1 MNRSTTKLTLTLI
14 TVALVGGLTAIAL
27 AIAYKENDARPVLL
41 PDRVIS
47 LLPESKPLTAFS
59 LTDHDGHPFDLAR
72 LRGKW
77 TFLFFGYTY
86 CPDVCPTTLAQ
97 LARVRDKILKQGSAG
112 SDAQFVF
119 VSVDPNRDT
128 PGKLKQYVG
137 HFNAKFVGVT
147 GADRQIANLAG
158 QLGARYQVLIKPGSD
173 NYPVYHTPA
182 VYLVDPRA
190 RFHAIFRPPYDPA
203 LVSERFELV
212 RRLDA
217 ERNAV

>member
-1 MNRSTTKLTLTLI
+1 MNRSSGKLTVMLFS
-14 TVALVGGLTAIAL
+14 VALVAGLAAIAL
-27 AIAYKENDARPVLL
+27 AITYRENGARPVLL

-47 LLPESKPLTAFS
+47 LLPEPKPLTAFS
-59 LTDHDGHPFDLAR
+59 LTDHDGQPFDLAR
-72 LRGKW
+72 LQGKW

-97 LARVRDKILKQGSAG
+97 LARVHEKIAKQGNTG
-112 SDAQFVF
+112 SNAQFVF

-128 PGKLKQYVG
+128 PSKLKKYVDYFDAG
-137 HFNAKFVGVT
+137 FVGVT

-173 NYPVYHTPA
+173 SYPVNHTPA

-203 LVSERFELV
+203 LISVRFERV
-212 RRLDA
+212 RQLDA
-217 ERNAV
+217 ERNSG